1 MLPKRPEK
9 KVAEGSSGSAKPCA
23 SEKKT
28 EPEASPVGGDWNASE
43 FVTRIAQA
51 KLAKD
56 AGKLKKTLAEV
67 AEHNYKLRAC
77 WRVPRTVAVSYDQ
90 CMDFSAQ
97 GSRGSGAEIS
107 FSTMDT
113 IEAMMRFAAD
123 RRRVVCALNFANGKD
138 VGGGYKN
145 GATAQEEDLCRRIP
159 ALYTSLYRAAKDG
172 MYPFGPS
179 TCSSVDTPEKYADVL
194 YTADLIVAREGEEGG
209 FGLLP
214 KDGQVQVSLV
224 AAAAPNIRFANDVS
238 DPELIYRTIQAIFL
252 APRMIQ
258 SEVTTLILGAWGCG
272 AFGGNPAEIARL
284 FVQALIR
291 DNLGQPYRE
300 IHFAIPRTSPTDV
313 NYDTFRE
320 VFRACQVE
328 VRDVRNT

>member
-1 MLPKRPEK
+1 MFFKPPEK
-9 KVAEGSSGSAKPCA
+9 KVAEGSSGSAKPGS

-28 EPEASPVGGDWNASE
+28 ELDESAVSDWNAAE
-43 FVTRIAQA
+43 FLTRVAQA

-56 AGKLKKTLAEV
+56 ASLLKKNLAEV

-90 CMDFSAQ
+90 CMDYAA
-97 GSRGSGAEIS
+97 RGNKGGAEIS

-113 IEAMMRFAAD
+113 VDAMRHFAAD
-123 RRRVVCALNFANGKD
+123 RRRLVCALNFANGKD

-145 GATAQEEDLCRRIP
+145 GSTAQEEDLCRRIP

-194 YTADLIVAREGEEGG
+194 YTADLVIAREGEEGG

-214 KDGQVQVSLV
+214 REGQVQVSLV
-224 AAAAPNIRFANDVS
+224 AAAAPNIRFANDIS
-238 DPELIYRTIQAIFL
+238 NPELIYRTIQAIFL
-252 APRMIQ
+252 APKMIQ
-258 SEVTTLILGAWGCG
+258 GEVTTLILGAWGCG
-272 AFGGNPAEIARL
+272 AFGGDPADMARL

-291 DNLGQPYRE
+291 DNLGQFYRD

-320 VFRACQVE
+320 VFRMCQVE
-328 VRDVRNT
+328 VRDLS